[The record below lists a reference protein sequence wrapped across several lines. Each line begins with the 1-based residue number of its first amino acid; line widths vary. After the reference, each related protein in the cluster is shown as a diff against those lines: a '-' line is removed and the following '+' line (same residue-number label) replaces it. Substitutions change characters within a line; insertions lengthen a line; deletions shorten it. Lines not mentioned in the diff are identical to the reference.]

1 VVEAFSFLVAAAD
14 KGGGTDPLVVGV
26 VTAIIGGGAIGAVAT
41 LMIAPK
47 QGKLDLMN
55 AAKILYE
62 EQESQYQEVKT
73 QLEEVKRDVEECQVD
88 RARLTRELEA
98 ERAEIKFLRERI
110 TYIEDNMRRRQA
122 QAFEEGVMPRVDDE
136 KPDEKP

>member
-14 KGGGTDPLVVGV
+14 KGGTDPLVVGV

-41 LMIAPK
+41 LMRAPK

-62 EQESQYQEVKT
+62 EQESQYNQVKAE
-73 QLEEVKRDVEECQVD
+73 LEQVKKDIEECQID

-110 TYIEDNMRRRQA
+110 TYIEDNMRRRQR
-122 QAFEEGVMPRVDDE
+122 QAFEEGVMPRAADE